1 MFKVSEIFF
10 RMAGRTGNA
19 GVSSDAGRGISPW
32 FRRVRWVL
40 GTSMSLALV
49 SCQLVGP
56 TLPAGADDPALAFQG
71 RWDHSDPARPRASW
85 PGFALECGFTGGSV
99 AVRLDDPGNYYQ
111 VEIDGRIH
119 GTVRGRPGGKPV
131 LLAKGLDEG
140 PHRLRLMRR
149 NISFERP
156 TTVEG
161 FLLEPGG
168 ELRALPRP
176 PRMKIEFIGDSYTAA
191 EGNEATRASLPWREK
206 YPVTHIG
213 RGFAAMVAAACDAE
227 HVTICRSG
235 SGVLSDW
242 LGGRTHPMTE
252 RYGWTLMEQPEPR
265 WDFSRWTPDLVVICL
280 GLNDYSGL
288 RRPDGG
294 VAAADA
300 REFREAYGRLLDQV
314 RRHAPDAGIVAL
326 AHFNPWV
333 RDQIGRIVATR
344 RAAGERRL
352 HYAEFDE
359 VPGGYV
365 ADGHPTVATHRKMAD
380 QILARLEEI
389 GVITPSSGDTGNVS
403 SRRGSAPRKGA
414 N

>member
-1 MFKVSEIFF
+1 MV
-10 RMAGRTGNA
+10 
-19 GVSSDAGRGISPW
+19 
-32 FRRVRWVL
+32 
-40 GTSMSLALV
+40 LALA

-56 TLPAGADDPALAFQG
+56 TVPVGADDPAVSYQG
-71 RWDHSDPARPRASW
+71 RWDQTDPARPRASW

-111 VEIDGRIH
+111 VEIDGRNH
-119 GTVRGRPGGKPV
+119 GTVRGRSGGRPL

-149 NISFERP
+149 NISFEHP

-168 ELRALPRP
+168 ELRPLPR
-176 PRMKIEFIGDSYTAA
+176 RARLKIEFIGDSYTAA
-191 EGNEATRASLPWREK
+191 EGNEATRASLPWRDK

-213 RGFAAMVAAACDAE
+213 RGFAAMVAEACDAD
-227 HVTICRSG
+227 HVTVCRSG
-235 SGVLSDW
+235 SGVLCDW
-242 LGGRTHPMTE
+242 LGGRADPMTE
-252 RYGWTLMEQPEPR
+252 RYDWTLMEQPEPR
-265 WDFSRWTPDLVVICL
+265 WEFSRWTPDLVIVCL
-280 GLNDYSGL
+280 GLNDFSGL
-288 RRPDGG
+288 RRPDGS

-300 REFREAYGRLLDQV
+300 REFREAYGRLLDKV
-314 RRHAPDAGIVAL
+314 RRHAPRAEIVAL

-333 RDQIGRIVATR
+333 RGQVGRIVATR
-344 RAAGERRL
+344 RDAGERRL

-359 VPGGYV
+359 VPDGYV

-380 QILARLEEI
+380 QVLARLEEI
-389 GVITPSSGDTGNVS
+389 GGITPSSGDKGNAS
-403 SRRGSAPRKGA
+403 SGRGSAPRTDA